1 MNSFPNIFQAWLK
14 QEREGKWY
22 LEKSP
27 QCQLMTAYADRMME
41 NPIMIYFLKAHLALI
56 GKYMLTP

>member
-1 MNSFPNIFQAWLK
+1 MVP
-14 QEREGKWY
+14 GKG
-22 LEKSP
+22 P

-41 NPIMIYFLKAHLALI
+41 NPIMIFYLKADLALI

>member
-41 NPIMIYFLKAHLALI
+41 NPIMIFF
-56 GKYMLTP
+56 